1 MKQKMNISIFHKFT
15 ERFLIFTTLSS
26 FFMCLLFILK
36 DIFDSTDHDVINFIT
51 IGAVFISSV
60 IIYLIY
66 LIFFNEKTST
76 ATFIRVL
83 FFYTLFVGGVTFLL
97 RHFFIFSGVV
107 VVICAIAQ
115 TVLYKK
121 FLEAFFN
128 HDCFEIQCQEKNN
141 TKLQKELYDYNIF
154 LSEAAEG
161 YKQNRVMLF
170 ILGIILTLTTGVS
183 FATNIRFS
191 IFTIILLF
199 IYFICAYSNFF
210 LYSHYVREATFAS
223 NGFVNVFD
231 YRLKIFFT
239 SVLIFSICFL
249 ISLLISS
256 NHSPFKYYW
265 IINLFKNKK
274 TVTHEPAKLPE
285 IEITENHFDELRA
298 LQDTFGEPEETSS
311 SNILP
316 VIIGIAAAAGI
327 AWFFLKPFI
336 TKVFSKALKNAD
348 LKHVIKRF
356 FRNLKL
362 IFKKLFHLQIKTNN
376 FSSQNAQRFK
386 NDISEYLK
394 NAKKSKEKKAE
405 LDRLTKQFVLIIDFG
420 EQHGVPYT
428 KNLAPAEYTAM
439 LKNASAQI
447 AGQLFEQALY
457 AKECLTKDEEDQF
470 HKAVQAA
477 IKEEAV

>member
-1 MKQKMNISIFHKFT
+1 MKQNMNISIFHKFT
-15 ERFLIFTTLSS
+15 ERFLIFTTISS
-26 FFMCLLFILK
+26 FFLCLLFILK
-36 DIFDSTDHDVINFIT
+36 DICDSTDHYIINFIT
-51 IGAVFISSV
+51 IAAVFVSSV
-60 IIYLIY
+60 IIYSIY
-66 LIFFNEKTST
+66 LIFFNDKTST

-83 FFYTLFVGGVTFLL
+83 FFYTLFVGGLTFLL
-97 RHFFIFSGVV
+97 RRFFDFSAIV
-107 VVICAIAQ
+107 VVICSIAQ
-115 TVLYKK
+115 TILYKK
-121 FLEAFFN
+121 ILEAFFS
-128 HDCFEIQCQEKNN
+128 HDCFELQCQEKNN
-141 TKLQKELYDYNIF
+141 IKLQKELYDYNIY
-154 LSEAAEG
+154 LSEAAQG
-161 YKQNRVMLF
+161 YKQNRAMLF
-170 ILGIILTLTTGVS
+170 ILGIILVITTGIS
-183 FATNIRFS
+183 FAANIRFS

-199 IYFICAYSNFF
+199 VYFICAYSNFF
-210 LYSHYVREATFAS
+210 LYSHYIREATFAS

-249 ISLLISS
+249 ISLLVSS
-256 NHSPFKYYW
+256 NHSPFKFYW
-265 IINLFKNKK
+265 IFNLFKNKK
-274 TVTHEPAKLPE
+274 PFTPQAADQPQ
-285 IEITENHFDELRA
+285 IDITEDHFEELKA
-298 LQDTFGEPEETSS
+298 LKNTFVEEEETSS
-311 SNILP
+311 NNILSI
-316 VIIGIAAAAGI
+316 IIGIVALAVI

-348 LKHVIKRF
+348 LKNVLKNF

-420 EQHGVPYT
+420 EKHGIPYT

-439 LKNASAQI
+439 LKNASAQ
-447 AGQLFEQALY
+447 ASGKLFEQALY

-477 IKEEAV
+477 IKEEEL